1 MPANL
6 GTGTWEA
13 FGAYINVR
21 SVTGWTDTTVVL
33 RWLIEKENYKI
44 FIANRVKKIL
54 EYELN

>member
-6 GTGTWEA
+6 STNTWEA
-13 FGAYINVR
+13 FRAYINVR